1 MASSVHNWIWLQCTT
16 NSSPENRFGPEKL
29 LVDPEESLAYLMKCF
44 HCHGTLIVHILLRH
58 EKSEKASTSEFWNQV
73 ISAQNAI
80 S

>member
-44 HCHGTLIVHILLRH
+44 HCHGTLTVHILLQ
-58 EKSEKASTSEFWNQV
+58 QV
-73 ISAQNAI
+73 TLTLSSNCTPAQVVKFPKFH
-80 S
+80 